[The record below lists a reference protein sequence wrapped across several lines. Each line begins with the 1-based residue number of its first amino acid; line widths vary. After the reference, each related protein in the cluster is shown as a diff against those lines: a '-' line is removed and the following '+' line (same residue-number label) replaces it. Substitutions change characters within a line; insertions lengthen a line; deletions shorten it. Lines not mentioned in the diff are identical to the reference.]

1 MTDSLLYIENQSIF
15 TETETK
21 STENNSFILNGYQE
35 YYNYLSNN
43 INYEDNFKVN
53 EIATTVDEIS
63 MSEKKSLVF
72 YDESC
77 SMNYNSIKSPT
88 TDNNSNDKSFNN
100 VIIFPNLDQTV
111 VSNEI
116 NKLNL
121 NILNEK
127 ISNLEEYVDE
137 LTNKLVYYKIKEDY
151 TSILERELEV
161 MNKKLNYAIPIHAII
176 YMCVNMFILGIS
188 SMLLYLRFVSK
199 IYTIDPYYLI
209 GATII
214 SLGLFLTALVSL
226 KDWKEFLKDNEFE
239 Q

>member
-1 MTDSLLYIENQSIF
+1 MTDSLLYLENQSVF

-35 YYNYLSNN
+35 YYDYLSNN

-63 MSEKKSLVF
+63 ISEKKSLVF

-116 NKLNL
+116 NKVNI

-161 MNKKLNYAIPIHAII
+161 MNKKLNYAIPIHAIF

-199 IYTIDPYYLI
+199 IYTIEI
-209 GATII
+209 GRAH
-214 SLGLFLTALVSL
+214 V
-226 KDWKEFLKDNEFE
+226 
-239 Q
+239 

>member
-1 MTDSLLYIENQSIF
+1 MTDSLLYLENQSIF

-100 VIIFPNLDQTV
+100 IIIFPNLDQTV

-199 IYTIDPYYLI
+199 IYTIDPHYLI

>member
-1 MTDSLLYIENQSIF
+1 MTDSLLYLENQSVF

-35 YYNYLSNN
+35 YYDYLSNN

-63 MSEKKSLVF
+63 ISEKKSLVF

-116 NKLNL
+116 NKVNI

-127 ISNLEEYVDE
+127 ISNLEEYVYE

-161 MNKKLNYAIPIHAII
+161 MNKKLNYAIPIHAIF

>member
-1 MTDSLLYIENQSIF
+1 MTDSLLYLENQSVF

-35 YYNYLSNN
+35 YYDYLSNN

-63 MSEKKSLVF
+63 ISEKKSLVF

-116 NKLNL
+116 NKVNI

-137 LTNKLVYYKIKEDY
+137 LTNKLVYSKIKEDY

-161 MNKKLNYAIPIHAII
+161 MNK
-176 YMCVNMFILGIS
+176 
-188 SMLLYLRFVSK
+188 
-199 IYTIDPYYLI
+199 
-209 GATII
+209 
-214 SLGLFLTALVSL
+214 
-226 KDWKEFLKDNEFE
+226 
-239 Q
+239 

>member
-1 MTDSLLYIENQSIF
+1 MTDSLLYLENQSVF

-35 YYNYLSNN
+35 YYDYLSNN

-63 MSEKKSLVF
+63 ISEKKSLVF

-116 NKLNL
+116 NKVNI

-161 MNKKLNYAIPIHAII
+161 MNKKLNYAIPIHAIF

-209 GATII
+209 GSTII

>member
-1 MTDSLLYIENQSIF
+1 MTDSLLYLENQSVF

-35 YYNYLSNN
+35 YYDYLSNN

-63 MSEKKSLVF
+63 ISEKKSLVF

-116 NKLNL
+116 NKVNI

-137 LTNKLVYYKIKEDY
+137 LTNKLVYSKIKEDY

-161 MNKKLNYAIPIHAII
+161 MNKKLNYAIPIHAIF

>member
-1 MTDSLLYIENQSIF
+1 MTDSLLYLENQSVF

-35 YYNYLSNN
+35 YYDYLSNN

-63 MSEKKSLVF
+63 ISEKKSLVF

-116 NKLNL
+116 NKVNI

-161 MNKKLNYAIPIHAII
+161 MNKKLNYAIPIHAIF

>member
-1 MTDSLLYIENQSIF
+1 MTDSLLYLENQSIF

-100 VIIFPNLDQTV
+100 IIIFPNLDQTV